1 MTDMELKDILAISGQ
16 PGLFRYV
23 ARSSN
28 GVIVESLAD
37 GRRMN
42 SSGTAK
48 ISALAEIAIYTETE
62 ELPLWQVFEKFYAYT
77 DGKPTI
83 DAKSDAVLLKK
94 TFGEVVPDYDRD
106 RVHVSD
112 MKKVVSWFNL
122 LVGADRFPPRK
133 GGRYGDRRRERRSCC
148 RIGQAGWKGL
158 GKSLSVTD
166 LQCAGRSLRILF
178 MGRSGQDARDMR
190 LRDVCDRFFGTS
202 FFASCTVFFMPCSV
216 GCAGREQG
224 RSFLFRM
231 RAVS

>member
-122 LVGADRFPPRK
+122 LVGAGMTDFRLEKGTVRRPTERK
-133 GGRYGDRRRERRSCC
+133 TKLLPNRTSGVERAGQKPFRNGFAVRGPEPAHSFYGTLR
-148 RIGQAGWKGL
+148 
-158 GKSLSVTD
+158 
-166 LQCAGRSLRILF
+166 AGRP
-178 MGRSGQDARDMR
+178 DMR

-216 GCAGREQG
+216 GCAGRE
-224 RSFLFRM
+224 
-231 RAVS
+231 